1 MWLGQPG
8 PGPPSLPADSPLLP
22 CPAAAKREPPMPPQQ
37 AMAMASN
44 LLQNLSF
51 KPPKRVISL
60 AEQPPLEEQ
69 IAGGCLVEYRCS
81 GCISKH
87 A

>member
-1 MWLGQPG
+1 
-8 PGPPSLPADSPLLP
+8 
-22 CPAAAKREPPMPPQQ
+22 
-37 AMAMASN
+37 MAMASN

-69 IAGGCLVEYRCS
+69 IAGGQLQPSPVNPAPLEPP
-81 GCISKH
+81 
-87 A
+87 